1 MVLIDT
7 PIIMGLENREGGNY
21 ITIFNGKFCQ
31 RVPEGTAG
39 AEMRTNKLGKTVWE
53 KFYTSFT
60 GKLIDI
66 RTQDGTYGKS
76 WVFDF
81 IDEGEVYHLQLSYS
95 NSFAT
100 AFLKMLPNI
109 DLSKEMKVSPSVKE
123 VDGKSKSS
131 LFVNQDGVAI
141 KHAYTKDNPNGMP
154 DMEQITIKGQLV
166 WDDTKRL
173 EFLQN
178 MVNTEILPKLE
189 KVGIEGA
196 VEDAKKSDLD
206 TFVDSLKEGENE
218 PF

>member
-21 ITIFNGKFCQ
+21 ITILGGRFSQ
-31 RVPEGTAG
+31 RVQEGTEG

-60 GKLIDI
+60 GHLVDI

-81 IDEGEVYHLQLSYS
+81 IDGGEVYHLQLSYS

-109 DLSKEMKVSPSVKE
+109 DLTKPMKVSPSVKE
-123 VDGKSKSS
+123 VDGKNKSS
-131 LFVNQDGVAI
+131 LFINQDGVPL

-154 DMEQITIKGQLV
+154 DMEQITIKGSLV

-178 MVNTEILPKLE
+178 MVDTVILPKLE
-189 KVGIEGA
+189 QIGLKVAGESPK
-196 VEDAKKSDLD
+196 ESLD
-206 TFVDSLKEGENE
+206 TFADSLKGGEEE